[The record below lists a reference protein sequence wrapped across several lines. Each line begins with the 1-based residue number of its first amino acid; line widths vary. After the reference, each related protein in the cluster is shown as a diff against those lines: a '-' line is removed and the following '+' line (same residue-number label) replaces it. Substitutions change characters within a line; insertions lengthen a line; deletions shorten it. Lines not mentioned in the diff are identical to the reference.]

1 MFRDK
6 EEMVWLC
13 IEILKFTS
21 KLRVNRARIYEAG
34 CITQVIYSIVGYKK
48 NTKILCAA
56 FFLLETLSSMAQGK
70 EEILARGLVKIAL
83 NVMATYSENEEVL
96 ASSMG
101 MLLLACED
109 ERGLMQMLS
118 SNGVATTL
126 YAMKHLVNRAE
137 LQQRG
142 LEFMKKLANTS
153 KGAKILDGIKGSWQ
167 WLAQGTEG
175 GNALIH
181 LLPGPLQSKGWA
193 MGDINERDDMHK
205 GILYQDGGEGAG
217 KSR

>member
-1 MFRDK
+1 M
-6 EEMVWLC
+6 
-13 IEILKFTS
+13 
-21 KLRVNRARIYEAG
+21 
-34 CITQVIYSIVGYKK
+34 
-48 NTKILCAA
+48 
-56 FFLLETLSSMAQGK
+56 
-70 EEILARGLVKIAL
+70 KIAL

-126 YAMKHLVNRAE
+126 YAMKHLVNKAE

-193 MGDINERDDMHK
+193 MGDINERDEMHK
-205 GILYQDGGEGAG
+205 GILYQESATGGG
-217 KSR
+217 KSRALWTSGSLSKFMGLSQNDTKMELNNAQRDFYFEVRRSKS